1 MLTKIHHIG
10 IACQDIN
17 RSIDD
22 FKKYHNVVWQSNI
35 VEDTYQNA
43 QLCLLKTDM
52 GLDYE
57 FISGTQVERMVK
69 KGISYYHICY
79 EVTSLE
85 ESISELISRGA
96 IMVSEPKPALL
107 FDNRRVAFLYLPYG
121 LVELVEEHKT

>member
-10 IACQDIN
+10 IACQDII

-22 FKKYHNVVWQSNI
+22 FKKHHNVVWQSNI

-52 GLDYE
+52 GLGYE

-85 ESISELISRGA
+85 ESISELILKEA